1 MRRLVA
7 EHWHLDAEAVPLGGG
22 MNSETWDVRAG
33 DRRWVLKRAA
43 RLPGF
48 DLAVGLAAA
57 ARLDAAGVPS
67 GPAEPTVSGDLLV
80 GDTALL
86 RFVDGT
92 PLGTDDASWDDDVRA
107 LGETLGRAHEVL
119 VDSPA
124 PEAFAWLTT
133 DGDALDVEPWV
144 RPAVVSAVEAW
155 RSVDVRTWAVLHGDP
170 APEAFLRTP
179 RGVGIVDWGSAFHG
193 PCLYDLASALMYVGH
208 DSRDVLVAS
217 YLSTAPTT
225 AAEVADGLDAAL
237 RLRWAVQAWYFA
249 GRVAADDRTG
259 LDGDPDGN
267 RKGLDD
273 ARRGLG

>member
-1 MRRLVA
+1 MRLLVA
-7 EHWHLDAEAVPLGGG
+7 EHWHLDAEVVPLGGG
-22 MNSETWDVRAG
+22 MNSETWEVRAG
-33 DRRWVLKRAA
+33 DRRWVLKGAA

-67 GPAEPTVSGDLLV
+67 GPAEPTESGDLLV

-86 RFVDGT
+86 RFVDGA

-133 DGDALDVEPWV
+133 DRDALDVEPWV
-144 RPAVVSAVEAW
+144 RPAVVSALEAW
-155 RSVDVRTWAVLHGDP
+155 RTVDVRSWAVLHGDP

-179 RGVGIVDWGSAFHG
+179 CGVGVVDWGSAFHG
-193 PCLYDLASALMYVGH
+193 PCLYDLASALMYVGP
-208 DSRDVLVAS
+208 DSRDLLVAS

-225 AAEVADGLDAAL
+225 AAEVADGLDGAL

-259 LDGDPDGN
+259 LEGDPDGN